1 VDVFLGYGKLSG
13 RMCFG
18 VHDSAKGGL
27 SGQALRGTLCTLGRS
42 TGLGSIVSICQDYEL
57 KTVVVGH
64 SVDDGV
70 ENVPTL

>member
-1 VDVFLGYGKLSG
+1 MNVFWVMGNCPEGCVSACMIQPKEGYRDKLCG
-13 RMCFG
+13 R
-18 VHDSAKGGL
+18 
-27 SGQALRGTLCTLGRS
+27 LCTLGRS

>member
-1 VDVFLGYGKLSG
+1 
-13 RMCFG
+13 MCFG

-27 SGQALRGTLCTLGRS
+27 SGQALRATLYSRTLYRS
-42 TGLGSIVSICQDYEL
+42 RLNRVDCQDYEL

-64 SVDDGV
+64 SVDDGM